1 MAYDE
6 DLATR
11 IRDLIGP
18 DPELT
23 EKKMFGGLA
32 FLIRGHMAISASGQG
47 GVLVHVDPGRS
58 GELVATTRA
67 TTAVMQGREMPGWL
81 RVSPEDL
88 ASDDDLSRWVEIGI
102 GHARS
107 LPPKQPVSRKPK
119 NYAAAIRGLPRRKSP
134 RVTAASAEPG
144 TSGISSRPRT
154 RAVSRPRAE
163 MLIARGWSGFRPA
176 VIGTQ
181 ATWIPEHHYEV
192 IESRSTAAHLPV
204 LRGGLPQAGQHARH
218 PDPDILAA
226 FAYRL
231 DLDAVAGGW
240 L

>member
-6 DLATR
+6 HLASR

-58 GELVATTRA
+58 DDLVATTTA

-81 RVSPEDL
+81 RVSLEDL

-107 LPPKQPVSRKPK
+107 LPPKQ
-119 NYAAAIRGLPRRKSP
+119 
-134 RVTAASAEPG
+134 AASG
-144 TSGISSRPRT
+144 KPRK
-154 RAVSRPRAE
+154 
-163 MLIARGWSGFRPA
+163 
-176 VIGTQ
+176 
-181 ATWIPEHHYEV
+181 
-192 IESRSTAAHLPV
+192 
-204 LRGGLPQAGQHARH
+204 
-218 PDPDILAA
+218 
-226 FAYRL
+226 
-231 DLDAVAGGW
+231 
-240 L
+240 

>member
-18 DPELT
+18 DPDLT

-58 GELVATTRA
+58 GDLMATTRA

-88 ASDDDLSRWVEIGI
+88 ASDDDLSGWWKSASGTHGRC
-102 GHARS
+102 RPS
-107 LPPKQPVSRKPK
+107 
-119 NYAAAIRGLPRRKSP
+119 SP
-134 RVTAASAEPG
+134 RTRSRRSKRRYARPSARRGPLSLATSAEPV
-144 TSGISSRPRT
+144 TASISD
-154 RAVSRPRAE
+154 
-163 MLIARGWSGFRPA
+163 
-176 VIGTQ
+176 
-181 ATWIPEHHYEV
+181 
-192 IESRSTAAHLPV
+192 RS
-204 LRGGLPQAGQHARH
+204 
-218 PDPDILAA
+218 
-226 FAYRL
+226 
-231 DLDAVAGGW
+231 
-240 L
+240 

>member
-6 DLATR
+6 DLAAR

-18 DPELT
+18 DPDLT

-58 GELVATTRA
+58 GDLVATTRA

-88 ASDDDLSRWVEIGI
+88 ASDDDLSRWVDIGA

-107 LPPKQPVSRKPK
+107 LPPKQPTKNKPK
-119 NYAAAIRGLPRRKSP
+119 K
-134 RVTAASAEPG
+134 
-144 TSGISSRPRT
+144 
-154 RAVSRPRAE
+154 
-163 MLIARGWSGFRPA
+163 
-176 VIGTQ
+176 
-181 ATWIPEHHYEV
+181 
-192 IESRSTAAHLPV
+192 
-204 LRGGLPQAGQHARH
+204 
-218 PDPDILAA
+218 
-226 FAYRL
+226 
-231 DLDAVAGGW
+231 
-240 L
+240 